1 MSLQQKHSDIP
12 APQLFTVILVVKT
25 AHLRKKSS
33 SSGKDKVNVLTVLQ
47 SVTNLPR
54 WDFPR
59 ATGVIIAESISMNSF
74 VHLGHRFY
82 AARES
87 LGQLLALV
95 CDADRILT
103 ELCCIVGSESR
114 HSGNPENTAKP
125 LCLSSF
131 TEGSEL
137 KKTLCYA
144 CLWELYDKS
153 LFKELS

>member
-59 ATGVIIAESISMNSF
+59 ATGVIIAESISMNS
-74 VHLGHRFY
+74 
-82 AARES
+82 
-87 LGQLLALV
+87 
-95 CDADRILT
+95 
-103 ELCCIVGSESR
+103 
-114 HSGNPENTAKP
+114 
-125 LCLSSF
+125 CLF
-131 TEGSEL
+131 IWAT
-137 KKTLCYA
+137 
-144 CLWELYDKS
+144 DF
-153 LFKELS
+153 LFMLQEKAWDSC